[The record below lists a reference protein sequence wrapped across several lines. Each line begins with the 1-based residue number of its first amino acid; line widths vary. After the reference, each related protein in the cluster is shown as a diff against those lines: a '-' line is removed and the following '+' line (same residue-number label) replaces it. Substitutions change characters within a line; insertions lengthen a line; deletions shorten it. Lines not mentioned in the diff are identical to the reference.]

1 MKHWQQHKEKSCST
15 LKRHQWNLRKIHVR
29 DSLYKLKCDMIA
41 NQIRGTNCQLMKE
54 EDSVLT
60 MKLDKAN
67 KQKTKNVH
75 QLPTLKINFQNLDFY
90 LG

>member
-1 MKHWQQHKEKSCST
+1 
-15 LKRHQWNLRKIHVR
+15 
-29 DSLYKLKCDMIA
+29 MIA